1 MPPIALRP
9 ETPSGFS
16 GGSESVDGRLLQERL
31 RLFGGIAFLISAAFY
46 AVGQVLAWLGR
57 ESQSAVEAHL
67 AHLGIQLLMGGTWLY
82 CRSGVRP
89 ERALRALDVLLMLV
103 MGIMA
108 LLVPSGSIPEPDLQ
122 TMVMLLAVNLVL
134 YARAIFVPS
143 SARRTLAVS
152 VVTAL
157 PLAVYSAV
165 PRDRAPL
172 GLEGDV
178 APRRDHDR
186 HRGIGGDLRPAPRG
200 APRAAAGAVHARG
213 EARRGRHGG
222 RLPGAPRHAAAPH
235 GDQAAQAGA
244 HGRGGPSAL
253 RARGAAHG
261 RAQPPQHRDGLRL
274 RPHARRRLLLRDGVP
289 RGPRPRPA
297 RGGGRP
303 PAAGPRR
310 AHPPPGAGSAGRGP
324 RRRARAPRRQAGKHH
339 PVRAGRPLGRREGRG
354 LRPREGPRGGRGR
367 RPTTPRWSALRSTSP
382 RRRSAPPSPT
392 RAPTS
397 TRSGPWPTSS

>member
-1 MPPIALRP
+1 
-9 ETPSGFS
+9 
-16 GGSESVDGRLLQERL
+16 
-31 RLFGGIAFLISAAFY
+31 
-46 AVGQVLAWLGR
+46 
-57 ESQSAVEAHL
+57 
-67 AHLGIQLLMGGTWLY
+67 MGGTWLY
-82 CRSGVRP
+82 CRGGARP
-89 ERALRALDVLLMLV
+89 ERALRALDVLLMLA
-103 MGIMA
+103 MGVLA

-134 YARAIFVPS
+134 YTRAIFVPS

-152 VVTAL
+152 VVDRPSPGRL
-157 PLAVYSAV
+157 LAV

-178 APRRDHDR
+178 AARRDHRR
-186 HRGIGGDLRPAPRG
+186 HRGVGGDLRPAARG
-200 APRAAAGAVHARG
+200 APRAPAGPVHARG

-222 RLPGAPRHAAAPH
+222 RLPGPPRHAAAPD

-244 HGRGGPSAL
+244 DGRGGPAAL

-297 RGGGRP
+297 GGGGRP

-310 AHPPPGAGSAGRGP
+310 AHPPPGAGGAGRGP
-324 RRRARAPRRQAGKHH
+324 RRRARAPRRQAGEHH

-354 LRPREGPRGGRGR
+354 LRPGEGPRGGSGT
-367 RPTTPRWSALRSTSP
+367 RPTTPRSSAPPSTS
-382 RRRSAPPSPT
+382 RRKRSAPPPPT